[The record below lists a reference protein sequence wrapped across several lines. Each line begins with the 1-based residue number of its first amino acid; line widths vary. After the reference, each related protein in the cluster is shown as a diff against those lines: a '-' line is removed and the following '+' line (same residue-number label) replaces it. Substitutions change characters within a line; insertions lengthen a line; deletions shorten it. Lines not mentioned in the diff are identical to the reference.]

1 MDENT
6 AVQPAD
12 SVKNPV
18 SLVECVQDCDG
29 CVTGHIA
36 VLKRGEVWGRVL
48 CLCPRSPMPTEPY
61 AHGALCP
68 PEHLMLLRKAII
80 LIIKGQTAVFMREAI
95 TTLATVFMAGLAG
108 EEHKV
113 SQF

>member
-18 SLVECVQDCDG
+18 SLVESVQDCDG

-36 VLKRGEVWGRVL
+36 VRSRGEVWGRVL
-48 CLCPRSPMPTEPY
+48 CLCPMPY
-61 AHGALCP
+61 ALCP
-68 PEHLMLLRKAII
+68 MPYALCPMPYAL
-80 LIIKGQTAVFMREAI
+80 
-95 TTLATVFMAGLAG
+95 
-108 EEHKV
+108 
-113 SQF
+113 